1 VQRFESLGPV
11 LITGRKSVSWP
22 ELPFTTYKEINKL
35 FCNPEVWLRGPYKMM
50 GAACVDKFDLKTTRE
65 FFESVKAMSEEWEDR
80 GWFSAMFECL
90 PDQRAREIPDDATA
104 FPWRGGSNHFL

>member
-1 VQRFESLGPV
+1 M
-11 LITGRKSVSWP
+11 SWP